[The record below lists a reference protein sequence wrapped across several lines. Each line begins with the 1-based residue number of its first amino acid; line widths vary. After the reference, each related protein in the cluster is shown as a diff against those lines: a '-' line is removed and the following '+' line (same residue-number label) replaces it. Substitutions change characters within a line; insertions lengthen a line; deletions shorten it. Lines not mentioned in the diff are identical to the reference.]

1 MFRGEKMVTPE
12 SGKLMK
18 SVESA
23 LTGLTKNKRVFTSSW
38 NKMIVSANAFLFIG
52 AHPDELRFLK

>member
-12 SGKLMK
+12 SGKLMR

-23 LTGLTKNKRVFTSSW
+23 LTGQMKNNSVYTSSR
-38 NKMIVSANAFLFIG
+38 NKMIVSANAVFFIG
-52 AHPDELRFLK
+52 DHPIELRFLK